1 MRITELNPRTK
12 RIQSGLKEGLF
23 LSGRFSYIGFG
34 PPHIHSFGLN
44 SRPAVSVGVNLD
56 LGPLGSLNAEL
67 GVGQASSSGVDLDD
81 EGGSALVFPAG
92 LVQSVGLA
100 QNANQPRLFE
110 IGTDRHYTLRGRS
123 LGQIGISAIEFD
135 GPSLLR
141 KVYAAY
147 GDESRG
153 GNIPPLF
160 PNDYYDNDADIPG
173 EGGVANHPTQLT
185 PGYQNG
191 WINMASDVFERPAGA
206 LLVLKDSAM
215 QVHTAV
221 YAESCHIPSHN
232 LRWDAAGTVITSG
245 ISLQYE
251 RLVPVRV
258 APVRQLTSTFR

>member
-1 MRITELNPRTK
+1 MRISQLNPRTK
-12 RIQSGLKEGLF
+12 RIQDGLKEGLF

-34 PPHIHSFGLN
+34 PPHIHMFGLN
-44 SRPAVSVGVNLD
+44 ARPAARAGINIDIGPISFGAEVSAPSSGTNLD
-56 LGPLGSLNAEL
+56 D
-67 GVGQASSSGVDLDD
+67 V
-81 EGGSALVFPAG
+81 GGSALVWPAG
-92 LVQSVGLA
+92 LIQSVGLA

-123 LGQIGISAIEFD
+123 LGQIGVSAIEFD

-141 KVYAAY
+141 KAYA
-147 GDESRG
+147 GFSDTRTG
-153 GNIPPLF
+153 GSIEALY
-160 PNDYYDNDADIPG
+160 PNDYYVDRDVPG
-173 EGGVANHPTQLT
+173 EGGLADHPVEVS
-185 PGYQNG
+185 PGYENG

-206 LLVLKDSAM
+206 LIVLKDSAM

-245 ISLQYE
+245 VSLQFE

-258 APVRQLTSTFR
+258 APVRPLTSQIR

>member
-12 RIQSGLKEGLF
+12 RIQGGLKEGLF

-44 SRPAVSVGVNLD
+44 SRPAARIGIGGNI
-56 LGPLGSLNAEL
+56 GAFEFNAEL
-67 GVGQASSSGVDLDD
+67 GIGEASSSGVDLND

-147 GDESRG
+147 GDVERG
-153 GNIPPLF
+153 GSIKPLF
-160 PNDYYDNDADIPG
+160 PNDYYDDPGDIPG
-173 EGGVANHPTQLT
+173 EGGLADHPAQLT
-185 PGYQNG
+185 PGYENG

-206 LLVLKDSAM
+206 LLVLKDSSLR
-215 QVHTAV
+215 VHTAV

-245 ISLQYE
+245 LSLQYE

-258 APVRQLTSTFR
+258 APVRDLTSTFD

>member
-12 RIQSGLKEGLF
+12 RIQGGLKEGQF

-34 PPHIHSFGLN
+34 PPHIHMFGLN
-44 SRPAVSVGVNLD
+44 ARPAVALGVNTNV
-56 LGPLGSLNAEL
+56 GPFQVNAEL
-67 GVGQASSSGVDLDD
+67 GVGQAPSSGVDLDD

-147 GDESRG
+147 GDKDRG
-153 GNIPPLF
+153 GNIDPLF
-160 PNDYYDNDADIPG
+160 PNDYYNDPGDIPG
-173 EGGVANHPTQLT
+173 EGGLTDVPVQLT
-185 PGYQNG
+185 PGYENG
-191 WINMASDVFERPAGA
+191 WINMASDVFERPSGA
-206 LLVLKDSAM
+206 LLVLKDSTM
-215 QVHTAV
+215 EVHTAV

-232 LRWDAAGTVITSG
+232 LRWDAAGTVVTSG
-245 ISLQYE
+245 VSIQYE
-251 RLVPVRV
+251 RLIPVKV
-258 APVRQLTSTFR
+258 APVRKLTSTFR